1 MENESSIKE
10 IIRNALEEVRSV
22 MDADTIVGQ
31 PVKLDNGATIIP
43 ISKVSMGFASGGL
56 DLPNKAEAGGKKN
69 FGGGGGTGVSVV
81 PIGFLTAFPDGRV
94 ELLPL
99 KPEQSTAI
107 EQVADIINRTPEI
120 IGKIKDLFG
129 KKPSEKAEAA
139 KPEEPKTE
147 ESKAVNVPAPAPAP
161 TVEENSDANLT
172 EKMLTNISQKETYAP
187 AGIPDEDD
195 SLSPAEKRLSKEEKS
210 AQKAARKKEA
220 ADLKKAKREAARRK
234 ASFDYAD
241 ED

>member
-31 PVKLDNGATIIP
+31 PVKLDNGATVIP

-56 DLPNKAEAGGKKN
+56 DLPNKNQQGEKKN
-69 FGGGGGTGVSVV
+69 FGGGGGTGVSVI

-107 EQVADIINRTPEI
+107 EQIADILNRTPEI
-120 IGKIKDLFG
+120 IGKIKDVFDR
-129 KKPSEKAEAA
+129 KKPESEK
-139 KPEEPKTE
+139 KPEEAKP
-147 ESKAVNVPAPAPAP
+147 VVMPAP
-161 TVEENSDANLT
+161 TPKPAEGDLT
-172 EKMLTNISQKETYAP
+172 EKVLTNLSRDENYAKVAP
-187 AGIPDEDD
+187 NAEDD
-195 SLSPAEKRLSKEEKS
+195 EPEDNQRISKEEKA
-210 AQKAARKKEA
+210 AQKAAKKKEA
-220 ADLKKAKREAARRK
+220 DDLKKAKKETARRR

>member
-10 IIRNALEEVRSV
+10 IIRNALEEVRTV

-31 PVKLDNGATIIP
+31 PVKLDNGATVIP

-56 DLPNKAEAGGKKN
+56 DLPNKAEADGKKN
-69 FGGGGGTGVSVV
+69 FGGGGGTGVSVM
-81 PIGFLTAFPDGRV
+81 PIGFLTAYPDGRV

-120 IGKIKDLFG
+120 IGKIKDLFE
-129 KKPSEKAEAA
+129 KKPADKTEKTEKKAEEAKKPAA
-139 KPEEPKTE
+139 SPVAPVAPK
-147 ESKAVNVPAPAPAP
+147 SQ
-161 TVEENSDANLT
+161 ENDLT
-172 EKMLTNISQKETYAP
+172 DKMLTSMAQDENLAVVEPKEEEEEEPVP
-187 AGIPDEDD
+187 ARPTK
-195 SLSPAEKRLSKEEKS
+195 AEKA

-220 ADLKKAKREAARRK
+220 ANQKKAKREEARRK

>member
-31 PVKLDNGATIIP
+31 PVKLDNGATVIP

-56 DLPNKAEAGGKKN
+56 DLPSKTEQGGKKN
-69 FGGGGGTGVSVV
+69 FGGGGGTGVSVI

-107 EQVADIINRTPEI
+107 EQVADILNRTPEI
-120 IGKIKDLFG
+120 IGKIKSIFDD
-129 KKPSEKAEAA
+129 KKPEAEAKVTSP
-139 KPEEPKTE
+139 KPSASKEEADKPA
-147 ESKAVNVPAPAPAP
+147 SKPA
-161 TVEENSDANLT
+161 EGDLT
-172 EKMLTNISQKETYAP
+172 EKMLTRMAKDESYAAAEP
-187 AGIPDEDD
+187 TEDENDE
-195 SLSPAEKRLSKEEKS
+195 PTGKQRLTKEEKA
-210 AQKAARKKEA
+210 AQKDAKKKEVA
-220 ADLKKAKREAARRK
+220 EQKKVKKEVARRR

>member
-10 IIRNALEEVRSV
+10 IIRNALEEVRTV

-31 PVKLDNGATIIP
+31 PVKLDNGATVIP

-56 DLPNKAEAGGKKN
+56 DLPNKAEVDGKKN
-69 FGGGGGTGVSVV
+69 FGGGGGTGVSVM
-81 PIGFLTAFPDGRV
+81 PIGFLTAYPDGRV

-120 IGKIKDLFG
+120 IGKIKDLFE
-129 KKPSEKAEAA
+129 KKPAEKTEKTEKKAEEAKKPAA
-139 KPEEPKTE
+139 SPVAPVAPKSQENDLTDKMLTSMAQDENLAVVEPKE
-147 ESKAVNVPAPAPAP
+147 EEEEEPAPARP
-161 TVEENSDANLT
+161 T
-172 EKMLTNISQKETYAP
+172 K
-187 AGIPDEDD
+187 
-195 SLSPAEKRLSKEEKS
+195 AEKA

-220 ADLKKAKREAARRK
+220 ANQKKAKREEARRK

>member
-10 IIRNALEEVRSV
+10 IIRNALEEVRTV

-31 PVKLDNGATIIP
+31 PVKLDNGATVIP

-56 DLPNKAEAGGKKN
+56 DLPNKAEADGKKN
-69 FGGGGGTGVSVV
+69 FGGGGGTGVSVM
-81 PIGFLTAFPDGRV
+81 PIGFLTAYPDGRV

-120 IGKIKDLFG
+120 IGKIKDLFE
-129 KKPSEKAEAA
+129 KKPAEKTEKTEKKAEEAKKPAA
-139 KPEEPKTE
+139 SPVAPVAPKSQENDLTDKMLTSMAQDENLAVVEPKE
-147 ESKAVNVPAPAPAP
+147 EEEEEPAPARP
-161 TVEENSDANLT
+161 T
-172 EKMLTNISQKETYAP
+172 K
-187 AGIPDEDD
+187 
-195 SLSPAEKRLSKEEKS
+195 AEKA

-220 ADLKKAKREAARRK
+220 ANQKKAKREEARRK

>member
-10 IIRNALEEVRSV
+10 IIRNALEEVRTV

-31 PVKLDNGATIIP
+31 PVKLDNGATVIP

-56 DLPNKAEAGGKKN
+56 DLPSKAEADGRKN
-69 FGGGGGTGVSVV
+69 FGGGGGTGVSVI
-81 PIGFLTAFPDGRV
+81 PIGFLTAYPDGRV

-120 IGKIKDLFG
+120 IGRIKEIFE
-129 KKPSEKAEAA
+129 KKPAEKTDKTE
-139 KPEEPKTE
+139 KDEKKTEEPK
-147 ESKAVNVPAPAPAP
+147 KPAAGVPAPVARDPQ
-161 TVEENSDANLT
+161 SDLT
-172 EKMLTNISQKETYAP
+172 EKVLTSMAQDEAYAAPEADEEEGP
-187 AGIPDEDD
+187 APE
-195 SLSPAEKRLSKEEKS
+195 EKRPTKQEKA
-210 AQKAARKKEA
+210 AQKAARRKEA
-220 ADLKKAKREAARRK
+220 ANQKKAKRDEARRK

>member
-31 PVKLDNGATIIP
+31 PVKLDNGATIVP

-56 DLPNKAEAGGKKN
+56 DLPSKTEQTGKKN
-69 FGGGGGTGVSVV
+69 FGGGGGTGVSVI
-81 PIGFLTAFPDGRV
+81 PIGFLTAYPDGRV

-107 EQVADIINRTPEI
+107 EQVADILNRTPEI
-120 IGKIKDLFG
+120 IGKIKNIFEKDP
-129 KKPSEKAEAA
+129 KPKDPEKKAEEPAKPAPKATAVAA
-139 KPEEPKTE
+139 KSGEHDLTDQVLT
-147 ESKAVNVPAPAPAP
+147 SMAQD
-161 TVEENSDANLT
+161 ENYALADA
-172 EKMLTNISQKETYAP
+172 
-187 AGIPDEDD
+187 PDEEEDE
-195 SLSPAEKRLSKEEKS
+195 PIEKQRPTKEEKA
-210 AQKAARKKEA
+210 AQKAARKKEVA
-220 ADLKKAKREAARRK
+220 ELKKAKKEAARRK

>member
-69 FGGGGGTGVSVV
+69 FGGGGGTGVSVI

-129 KKPSEKAEAA
+129 KKPSEQKEAE
-139 KPEEPKTE
+139 KPEEPKAE
-147 ESKAVNVPAPAPAP
+147 EKKESAVPAPAPAP
-161 TVEENSDANLT
+161 AAKEGSDTNLT
-172 EKMLTNISQKETYAP
+172 EKMLTNISQDETYAP
-187 AGIPDEDD
+187 ADTSDEDD
-195 SLSPAEKRLSKEEKS
+195 IAPVEKRLSKEEKS

>member
-1 MENESSIKE
+1 MENESSIKG
-10 IIRNALEEVRSV
+10 IIRNALEEVRTV

-31 PVKLDNGATIIP
+31 PVKLDNGATVIP

-56 DLPNKAEAGGKKN
+56 DLPNKAEADGKKN
-69 FGGGGGTGVSVV
+69 FGGGGGTGVSVM
-81 PIGFLTAFPDGRV
+81 PIGFLTAYPDGRV

-120 IGKIKDLFG
+120 IGKIKDLFE
-129 KKPSEKAEAA
+129 KKPADKTEKTEKKAEEAKKPAA
-139 KPEEPKTE
+139 SPVAPVAPK
-147 ESKAVNVPAPAPAP
+147 SQ
-161 TVEENSDANLT
+161 ENDLT
-172 EKMLTNISQKETYAP
+172 DKMLTSMAQDENLAVVEPKEEEEEEPVP
-187 AGIPDEDD
+187 ARPTK
-195 SLSPAEKRLSKEEKS
+195 AEKA

-220 ADLKKAKREAARRK
+220 ANQKKAKREEARRK

>member
-31 PVKLDNGATIIP
+31 PVKLDNGATVIP

-56 DLPNKAEAGGKKN
+56 DLPGKTEQGAKKN
-69 FGGGGGTGVSVV
+69 FGGGGGTGVSVI

-94 ELLPL
+94 ELLSL

-107 EQVADIINRTPEI
+107 EQIADIINRTPEI
-120 IGKIKDLFG
+120 IGKIKSIFDD
-129 KKPSEKAEAA
+129 KKPEPEKAVKAA
-139 KPEEPKTE
+139 EPAVP
-147 ESKAVNVPAPAPAP
+147 KAEPAPNKPA
-161 TVEENSDANLT
+161 EGDLT
-172 EKMLTNISQKETYAP
+172 EKMLTRMAQDENYAAAEPIEDENDEP
-187 AGIPDEDD
+187 AGNP
-195 SLSPAEKRLSKEEKS
+195 RLTKEEKA
-210 AQKAARKKEA
+210 AQKDAKKKEVA
-220 ADLKKAKREAARRK
+220 EQKKVKREVARRR